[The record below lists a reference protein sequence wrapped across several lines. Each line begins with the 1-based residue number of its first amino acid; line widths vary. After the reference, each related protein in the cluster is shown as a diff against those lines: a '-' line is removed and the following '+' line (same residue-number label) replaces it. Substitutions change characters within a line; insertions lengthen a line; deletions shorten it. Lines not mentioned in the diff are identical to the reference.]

1 MFLRIVSCRLSRK
14 RSCFSSLLGFVRKGF
29 RGWTGGKPIDAGST
43 PFKRHALRKSA
54 CRRRL
59 MRGSRQYPFCVTSL
73 NTYCGL
79 TSAAV
84 KGVFSRARIFSEKT
98 RLANMFFFV
107 EAKEIQGKASGD
119 YLAQHAPLP
128 KWRVLGG
135 WCSRSAYIKV
145 PGNVYICFHTVED
158 AIRWKPEM

>member
-98 RLANMFFFV
+98 RLANMFFFLWKQRKYKV
-107 EAKEIQGKASGD
+107 KRAETI
-119 YLAQHAPLP
+119 LP
-128 KWRVLGG
+128 NTHRCPNEGSLGG

-158 AIRWKPEM
+158 TIR